1 LRKTRA
7 QAGRQAPIFLAGV
20 TIMDPMLSWG
30 YPCSAE
36 ARATWLPLWRA
47 RPAEMPS
54 AGVIAAGAGR

>member
-1 LRKTRA
+1 
-7 QAGRQAPIFLAGV
+7 
-20 TIMDPMLSWG
+20 MDPMLSWG